1 MLQSLSRLRRSLFSG
16 RLFCLGRHFF
26 QSGPAGWAYI
36 SWRLF
41 VVSRRILAILSL
53 CSAFLLPSLA
63 LPPAVHH
70 PLDALTPDEYWTVYH
85 VLEKAGKL
93 SEKTIFTSV
102 LLQEPPKS
110 VVLAWK
116 PGMPIPRK
124 ADVVLLTD
132 GKSAAAV
139 VDIAAGSLE
148 SWTDLKKE
156 QAPQTETEMHS
167 TDDILKKDP
176 RIVEALKKRG
186 ITDLHFVNCYVTP
199 AGFVGLPE
207 QTEGRRIGWGGCTFA
222 ANAKYLWDREIPGI
236 FFVVDINDK
245 KILRFS
251 DYGGNH
257 MPPTTSVYDADG
269 GPALPGTNPIF
280 ISQPNGPSFTIKDGE
295 VAWQHWRFRFRLDP
309 RVGPIVNLVDYDD
322 QGKLRSVLYE
332 GGLSEMY
339 VPYQDPEETWNSHVF
354 LDAGEYFINEGS
366 GGIIKPLLPG
376 VDCPT
381 YATYFSGTF
390 YHDSGAPYIRPQL
403 ACLFERVTGD
413 PAWTHWDEDSYAVSG
428 RPTRE
433 LVFRTVATV
442 GNYDYLFDWRFE
454 QDASIVVGVGATGI
468 LEVKAVP
475 DQRADAPLSA
485 SLAGK
490 DPDGHEVQFGQLVA
504 PGIDAI
510 DHDHFFSYRLDL
522 DVDGVNNSLMVDKL
536 VPYKLPDSAPGRH
549 YIWAMKPEMV
559 KTEGNAKFNVSI
571 EHPAMWRFANESVK
585 NSLGQL
591 SSFEIMP
598 GETGISLLPSTEW
611 PQKRAGF
618 SEHNL
623 WVTPYDPTERYVSG
637 VYVMGSK
644 GEDTL
649 TEWVKKN
656 RSIMNTDIVAWYT
669 VGFHHVPRPEDWP
682 QMPLMWHTFSL
693 RPFQFLPKN
702 PTMDLP
708 MTP

>member
-186 ITDLHFVNCYVTP
+186 ITDLHFVHCGVTP
-199 AGFVGLPE
+199 AGYVGLPE
-207 QTEGRRIGWGGCTFA
+207 QTEGRRIGWGGCSDLRRRHLHISGTA
-222 ANAKYLWDREIPGI
+222 ASPASSSSSTSRRQEDPPLHR
-236 FFVVDINDK
+236 
-245 KILRFS
+245 LRRRP
-251 DYGGNH
+251 
-257 MPPTTSVYDADG
+257 MPPTTSIYDADG
-269 GPALPGTNPIF
+269 GPALPGTKPINVTE
-280 ISQPNGPSFTIKDGE
+280 PEGPSYTIQDGE
-295 VAWQHWRFRFRLDP
+295 VSWQHWRFRFRLDP
-309 RVGPIVNLVDYDD
+309 RVGPILNLVKYED

-332 GGLSEMY
+332 GSLSEMY

-354 LDAGEYFINEGS
+354 LDSGEYFANDRLRRHHQA
-366 GGIIKPLLPG
+366 PPPRHRLPHLRHLLQRHLLPRL
-376 VDCPT
+376 
-381 YATYFSGTF
+381 
-390 YHDSGAPYIRPQL
+390 GAPYIRPNSP
-403 ACLFERVTGD
+403 ASSSASPATPPGATGTRT
-413 PAWTHWDEDSYAVSG
+413 PTAVSG

-433 LVFRTVATV
+433 LVFRTIATV
-442 GNYDYLFDWRFE
+442 GNYDYIFDWRFE

-485 SLAGK
+485 SHRRQGPRWPRSPIRPARR
-490 DPDGHEVQFGQLVA
+490 P
-504 PGIDAI
+504 
-510 DHDHFFSYRLDL
+510 
-522 DVDGVNNSLMVDKL
+522 
-536 VPYKLPDSAPGRH
+536 RH
-549 YIWAMKPEMV
+549 RR
-559 KTEGNAKFNVSI
+559 
-571 EHPAMWRFANESVK
+571 HR
-585 NSLGQL
+585 
-591 SSFEIMP
+591 
-598 GETGISLLPSTEW
+598 
-611 PQKRAGF
+611 
-618 SEHNL
+618 
-623 WVTPYDPTERYVSG
+623 
-637 VYVMGSK
+637 
-644 GEDTL
+644 
-649 TEWVKKN
+649 
-656 RSIMNTDIVAWYT
+656 
-669 VGFHHVPRPEDWP
+669 PRPLLQLP
-682 QMPLMWHTFSL
+682 A
-693 RPFQFLPKN
+693 RPRCRRRQQLPHGR
-702 PTMDLP
+702 
-708 MTP
+708 